1 MRALNSQFWEEKSE
15 LRDKTLITSIFLYNA
30 NSELKIEFIYI
41 YIYIIFRSYVTF
53 FGISQFSELQE
64 KQSELWN

>member
-41 YIYIIFRSYVTF
+41 SIIFRSYVKF
-53 FGISQFSELQE
+53 FCNSQFSELQE